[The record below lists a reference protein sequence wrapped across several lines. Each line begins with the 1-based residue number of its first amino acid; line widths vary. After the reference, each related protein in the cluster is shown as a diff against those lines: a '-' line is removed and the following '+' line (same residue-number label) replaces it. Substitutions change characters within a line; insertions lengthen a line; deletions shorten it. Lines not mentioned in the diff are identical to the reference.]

1 MAYYG
6 PNANILGGIKL
17 DLWHHE
23 VVTDIIPVLKNLTLL
38 FCIDL
43 LSAITNGIL
52 LAITCKINSLK
63 WIQKIQSQYWL
74 IFAFTEARCMN
85 EVCVLYNTISPQK
98 GNICNQ
104 KNTVSPCIYK
114 WVTKLSNSIKS
125 FEIFQVFYSIFF

>member
-6 PNANILGGIKL
+6 PNAKILGGIKL

-23 VVTDIIPVLKNLTLL
+23 VVTDIIPVLKNLSLL

-43 LSAITNGIL
+43 LSAITNGII
-52 LAITCKINSLK
+52 LAITCKINCFK

-85 EVCVLYNTISPQK
+85 EVCVYYLKVLKK
-98 GNICNQ
+98 G
-104 KNTVSPCIYK
+104 TF
-114 WVTKLSNSIKS
+114 VTKRI
-125 FEIFQVFYSIFF
+125 Q

>member
-52 LAITCKINSLK
+52 LAITCKINSFK

-74 IFAFTEARCMN
+74 IFALGACTNHVDSFFDFFDPP
-85 EVCVLYNTISPQK
+85 SPLCGQ
-98 GNICNQ
+98 
-104 KNTVSPCIYK
+104 
-114 WVTKLSNSIKS
+114 
-125 FEIFQVFYSIFF
+125 FY